1 MFTDAQYAEYSD
13 LELIAILDDI
23 DIDEVEE
30 LEQYDTKQKLK
41 QIRRELDIRA
51 KEREMNQLLGR
62 LESVNTGWWKWFTS
76 EDNEK
81 D

>member
-51 KEREMNQLLGR
+51 KEREMNQMLER